1 MTGRWIRKLNESET
15 GLFGFFFVFFCFYLG
30 MIQLVILPFVFPSLH
45 ETAGIMKGAS
55 DTLYFHGL
63 ALDLLETMNIHG
75 WDAWQINYKG
85 QSPAGIAA
93 AFYYIFTP
101 RPYVLIPFT
110 ALVHALS
117 GVFLLKIMRLVFKDS
132 GIGFVVVLPFLF
144 MPSTTVWLVNFH
156 RDPYFILGFF
166 MVIYAHTL
174 VYSDSVRISKKGYCL
189 PWFAAGAFLV
199 WLARPYALDIILVLS
214 GISLLCLGFR
224 MRNTW
229 GPVVVTSIFVSLV
242 VILLLTGS
250 EVKRIKKSD
259 PPKPGITGMIQ
270 EVVKKK
276 FTSFAKDRDRFTR
289 LTEATGSSLD
299 TDVRFGSLSDVFT
312 YVPRAL
318 QIALFAPFPGTW
330 FEKNA
335 SIFKRGAVMEMIFFY
350 MGYFLFFLMCVKK
363 RLTITV
369 VPVLIFALG
378 LILFQGLVIS
388 NVGALYRMR
397 YGAIMIF
404 VTLPLAYMC
413 SPTFKAG
420 AKPVNIFKFL
430 EK

>member
-1 MTGRWIRKLNESET
+1 MTGRWVRKLNESDIC
-15 GLFGFFFVFFCFYLG
+15 LFGFFFIIFCFYLG
-30 MIQLVILPFVFPSLH
+30 LIQLVLLPFVFPAFH
-45 ETAGIMKGAS
+45 ETSGIMKGAS

-63 ALDLLETMNIHG
+63 ALDLLEKMNIHG

-101 RPYVLIPFT
+101 RPFVLIPFT
-110 ALVHALS
+110 AFAHSLS
-117 GVFLLKIMRLVFKDS
+117 GVMLLKTMRLIFCDS
-132 GIGFVVVLPFLF
+132 RLFFFAVLPFLL

-174 VYSDSVRISKKGYCL
+174 LFSDSGRFSKKGECL
-189 PWFAAGAFLV
+189 LWFAVGGFLV
-199 WLARPYALDIILVLS
+199 WLARPYALDIIAVLS
-214 GISLLCLGFR
+214 VVSLLCLGFR
-224 MRNTW
+224 IRNSW
-229 GPVVVTSIFVSLV
+229 VPKMVISIFIS
-242 VILLLTGS
+242 VILLFLVMGS
-250 EVKRIKKSD
+250 EVKRIKMAD
-259 PPKPGITGMIQ
+259 PPRPGITGMIQ
-270 EVVKKK
+270 GMVEKK
-276 FTSFAKDRDRFTR
+276 FTAFAKDRDRFNR

-299 TDVRFGSLSDVFT
+299 TDLGFFSLSDVMA

-330 FEKNA
+330 FEKDA
-335 SIFKRGAVMEMIFFY
+335 SIFKRGAAMEMILFY
-350 MGYFLFFLMCVKK
+350 IAYGSFFLMCIRKK
-363 RLTITV
+363 LTITV
-369 VPVLIFALG
+369 VPALIFALG
-378 LILFQGLVIS
+378 LVLFQGLVVS

-404 VTLPLAYMC
+404 VTLPLAYLC
-413 SPTFKAG
+413 SEPVKAG
-420 AKPVNIFKFL
+420 AKPVKIIKSL